1 MLTDV
6 VENYI
11 GIQRATGRVFRTQSG
26 LLRDFARYAEARGGH
41 TVRAATVLEWAARG
55 PTSGTC
61 HGRLQVVR
69 RFARFVHAEDT
80 RHEIPPAG
88 AFGPR
93 PARRVPYIY
102 SPTEIQRLL
111 EAAAD
116 LTPQGSLR
124 PKTYVTM
131 LGLIAATGLRI
142 SEALALRIDD
152 ITSDGLVII
161 ETKFRKSRLVPI
173 HPTTR
178 RALNEY
184 LSARERHAG
193 TDHAVFVSEWGTG
206 LCYSTVIATFLKLI
220 RRIGIHPGVGMKGP
234 RIHDLRHTF
243 AVRSLEQC
251 AGDHEAIAR
260 HMVAL
265 STYLGHTHLADTY
278 WYLEATPCLLAE
290 IAVRS
295 ETLAQGGER

>member
-26 LLRDFARYAEARGGH
+26 LLRNFARYAEVRGED
-41 TVRAATVLEWAARG
+41 TVRAAAVLEWAARG
-55 PTSGTC
+55 PTAGTC

-116 LTPQGSLR
+116 LAPRDSLR

-142 SEALALRIDD
+142 SEALALRNDD

-161 ETKFRKSRLVPI
+161 ETKFRKSRLVPM

-178 RALNEY
+178 CVLNKY
-184 LSARERHAG
+184 LFEREKHAD
-193 TDHAVFVSEWGTG
+193 TDQPVFVSEWGTG
-206 LCYSTVIATFLKLI
+206 LCYSTVIGTFLKLV
-220 RRIGIHPGVGMKGP
+220 RRIGIHPGAGMKGP

-251 AGDHEAIAR
+251 SGDRDVIAR

-265 STYLGHTHLADTY
+265 STYLGHTHITDTY

-290 IAVRS
+290 VAVRS
-295 ETLAQGGER
+295 EALAQGGER